1 MNKRCLVFF
10 LTYFVRCITTL
21 RLHIHGV
28 VYIVNTL
35 KHMDVRLEGAGDFMR
50 KFFLM
55 IGLVLSL
62 SMVSLNH
69 GSVGIT
75 QVQAAADMAQVRLIL
90 KKLRSSMASMKDFDE
105 LEAAGMD
112 KADVDRLRNAMKGK
126 IKQMTTDA
134 VELIT
139 AL

>member
-1 MNKRCLVFF
+1 MGK
-10 LTYFVRCITTL
+10 FV
-21 RLHIHGV
+21 
-28 VYIVNTL
+28 
-35 KHMDVRLEGAGDFMR
+35 
-50 KFFLM
+50 LM

-62 SMVSLNH
+62 SMVSLSPA
-69 GSVGIT
+69 SVGIA
-75 QVQAAADMAQVRLIL
+75 QVQAADNMAQVRLIL
-90 KKLRSSMASMKDFDE
+90 KKLRSSMASLKDFDE